1 MHDIKWIKDNIE
13 LFDNAMERRRIPSV
27 SSEVIDLYKSYVALL
42 SKLQLLQNERNNSSK
57 IIGIKKSKG
66 ENSELEIE
74 KVANLKS
81 DIASLQE
88 ESNSINIKI
97 REVLEIIPNIPSID
111 TPDGTDE
118 SSNKEIKIF
127 GNKPIFS
134 FKPLSHDLIG
144 LNLNMMDFDK
154 AAEMSGARFV
164 ILKDKLALL
173 ERALS
178 SFMLNIHTQKHKYM
192 EVSPPSLVK
201 DKALYGTGQLPKF
214 SKDLFKTSSDHWLI
228 PTAEVPLTNII
239 ANEIISSESLPIRYT
254 ALTSC
259 FRSEAGS
266 AGMDTKGMIRL
277 HEFKKVELVSIVKA
291 EDSNNEHERMLLCA
305 EEILKQL
312 ELPYR
317 VVVLCC
323 GDLGFSA
330 SKTYDI
336 EVWLPSQNQY
346 REISSCSNCI
356 GFQSKRMNAR
366 MRNLDKVIEPVH
378 TLNGSG
384 VAVGRA
390 LLAILENFQ
399 NEDGTVRIPD
409 VLKPYMNGL
418 DKISVNENN

>member
-1 MHDIKWIKDNIE
+1 MHDIKWIKENIKI
-13 LFDNAMERRRIPSV
+13 FDVAMERRGMPSV
-27 SSEVIDLYKSYVALL
+27 SMEVINLYQSYVISL
-42 SKLQLLQNERNNSSK
+42 SKLQTLQNKRNNLSK
-57 IIGIKKSKG
+57 IIGLKKSKG
-66 ENSELEIE
+66 ENATLDI
-74 KVANLKS
+74 KQVANLKLEI
-81 DIASLQE
+81 IALQE
-88 ESNSINIKI
+88 DSNSINIKI
-97 REVLEIIPNIPSID
+97 SSILEVIPNIPSID
-111 TPDGTDE
+111 TPDGLHED
-118 SSNKEIKIF
+118 SNKEIKKF
-127 GNKPIFS
+127 GSKPIFT
-134 FKPLSHDLIG
+134 FKPLSHDMIG
-144 LNLNMMDFDK
+144 SKLNMMDFEK
-154 AAEMSGARFV
+154 AADMSGSRFV

-178 SFMLNIHTQKHKYM
+178 TFMLNTHTQKHNYI
-192 EVSPPSLVK
+192 EVSPPSLVR

-214 SKDLFKTSSDHWLI
+214 SEDLFKTNSDHWLI

-239 ANEIISSESLPIRYT
+239 ADEIIPAASLPIRYT

-266 AGMDTKGMIRL
+266 AGKDTKGMIRL
-277 HEFKKVELVSIVKA
+277 HEFKKVELVSIVKE
-291 EDSNNEHERMLLCA
+291 EDSINEHERMLLCA

-366 MRNLDKVIEPVH
+366 MRSLSKDIKPVH

-390 LLAILENFQ
+390 LLAILENYQ
-399 NEDGTVRIPD
+399 NEDGSVNIPI
-409 VLKPYMNGL
+409 VLKPYMNNL
-418 DKISVNENN
+418 DKISINE

>member
-1 MHDIKWIKDNIE
+1 MHDIKWIKENIE
-13 LFDNAMERRRIPSV
+13 IFDMAMERRGMPSV
-27 SSEVIDLYKSYVALL
+27 SMEVINLYQSYVISL
-42 SKLQLLQNERNNSSK
+42 SKLQTLQNKRNNLSK
-57 IIGIKKSKG
+57 IIGLKKSKG
-66 ENSELEIE
+66 ENATLDI
-74 KVANLKS
+74 KQVANLKLEI
-81 DIASLQE
+81 IALQE
-88 ESNSINIKI
+88 DSNSINIKI
-97 REVLEIIPNIPSID
+97 SSILEVIPNIPSID
-111 TPDGTDE
+111 TPDGLNED
-118 SSNKEIKIF
+118 SNKEIKKF
-127 GNKPIFS
+127 GSKPIFT
-134 FKPLSHDLIG
+134 FKPLSHDIIG
-144 LNLNMMDFDK
+144 SKLNMMDFEK
-154 AAEMSGARFV
+154 AADMSGSRFV

-178 SFMLNIHTQKHKYM
+178 TFMLNTHTQKHNYI
-192 EVSPPSLVK
+192 EVSPPSLVR

-214 SKDLFKTSSDHWLI
+214 SEDLFKTNSDHWLI

-239 ANEIISSESLPIRYT
+239 ADEIIPAATLPIRYT

-266 AGMDTKGMIRL
+266 AGKDTKGMIRL
-277 HEFKKVELVSIVKA
+277 HEFKKVELVSIVKE
-291 EDSNNEHERMLLCA
+291 EDSINEHERMLLCA

-317 VVVLCC
+317 VVILCC

-366 MRNLDKVIEPVH
+366 MRSLSKDIKPVH

-390 LLAILENFQ
+390 LLAILENYQ
-399 NEDGTVRIPD
+399 NEDGSVNIPI
-409 VLKPYMNGL
+409 VLKPYMNNL
-418 DKISVNENN
+418 DKISINE

>member
-1 MHDIKWIKDNIE
+1 MHDIKWIKENIE
-13 LFDNAMERRRIPSV
+13 LFDIGMKKRCIPSV
-27 SSEVIDLYKSYVALL
+27 SQEVVGLYKTYVALL
-42 SKLQLLQNERNNSSK
+42 SKLQTLQNERNNASK
-57 IIGIKKSKG
+57 IIGIKKSNG
-66 ENSELEIE
+66 EEAKSEIE
-74 KVANLKS
+74 KVANIKS
-81 DIASLQE
+81 DIISLQE
-88 ESNSINIKI
+88 KSNAINI
-97 REVLEIIPNIPSID
+97 EIIEILEVVPNIPSLD
-111 TPDGTDE
+111 TPDGVNE
-118 SSNKEIKIF
+118 SSNKEIKKI

-134 FKPLSHDLIG
+134 FSPLSHDVIG
-144 LNLNMMDFDK
+144 SKLGMMDFDK
-154 AAEMSGARFV
+154 AADMSGARFV

-178 SFMLNIHTQKHKYM
+178 TFMLNIHTQKHNYM

-201 DKALYGTGQLPKF
+201 NSALYGTGQLPKF
-214 SKDLFKTSSDHWLI
+214 SKDLFKTNSDHWLI
-228 PTAEVPLTNII
+228 PTAEVPLTNIV
-239 ANEIISSESLPIRYT
+239 ANEIIPSKDLPIRFT

-266 AGMDTKGMIRL
+266 AGVDTKGMIRL

-291 EDSNNEHERMLLCA
+291 EDSINEHERMLQCA

-346 REISSCSNCI
+346 REISSCSNCFT
-356 GFQSKRMNAR
+356 FQSKRMNAR
-366 MRNLDKVIEPVH
+366 MRNIDKTIEPVH

-390 LLAILENFQ
+390 LLAVLENYQ
-399 NEDGTVRIPD
+399 NEDGSINIPK

-418 DKISVNENN
+418 DKISVDEKN

>member
-1 MHDIKWIKDNIE
+1 MHDIKWIKENIKI
-13 LFDNAMERRRIPSV
+13 FDVAMERRGMPSV
-27 SSEVIDLYKSYVALL
+27 SMEVINLYQSYVISL
-42 SKLQLLQNERNNSSK
+42 SRLQTLQNKRNNLSK
-57 IIGIKKSKG
+57 IIGLKKSKG
-66 ENSELEIE
+66 ENATLEI
-74 KVANLKS
+74 KQVANLKLE
-81 DIASLQE
+81 IINIQE
-88 ESNSINIKI
+88 DSNSINIKI
-97 REVLEIIPNIPSID
+97 TSILEVIPNIPSVD
-111 TPDGTDE
+111 TPDGLDE
-118 SSNKEIKIF
+118 DSNKEIKNF
-127 GNKPIFS
+127 GSKPIFT
-134 FKPLSHDLIG
+134 FKPLSHDIIG
-144 LNLNMMDFDK
+144 SKLNMMDFEK
-154 AAEMSGARFV
+154 ASDMSGSRFV

-178 SFMLNIHTQKHKYM
+178 TFMLNTHTQKHNYI
-192 EVSPPSLVK
+192 EVSPPSLVR

-214 SKDLFKTSSDHWLI
+214 SEDLFKTNSDHWLI

-239 ANEIISSESLPIRYT
+239 ADEIIPSQSLPIRYT

-266 AGMDTKGMIRL
+266 AGKDTKGMIRL
-277 HEFKKVELVSIVKA
+277 HEFKKVELVSIVKE
-291 EDSNNEHERMLLCA
+291 EDSINEHERMLLCA

-317 VVVLCC
+317 VVILCC

-366 MRNLDKVIEPVH
+366 MRSLSKDIKPVH

-390 LLAILENFQ
+390 LLAILENYQ
-399 NEDGTVRIPD
+399 NEDGSVNIPT
-409 VLKPYMNGL
+409 VLKPYMNNL
-418 DKISVNENN
+418 DKISINE

>member
-13 LFDNAMERRRIPSV
+13 LFDNAMERRSIPSV
-27 SSEVIDLYKSYVALL
+27 SSEVIDLYQSYVALL

-81 DIASLQE
+81 DITSLQE
-88 ESNSINIKI
+88 ESSSINIKI
-97 REVLEIIPNIPSID
+97 REVLEIIPNIPSTD
-111 TPDGTDE
+111 TPDGADE

-127 GNKPIFS
+127 GDKPVFS

-192 EVSPPSLVK
+192 EVSPPSLVR

-214 SKDLFKTSSDHWLI
+214 SKDLFKTNSNHWLI

-239 ANEIISSESLPIRYT
+239 ANEIISCESLPIRYT

-291 EDSNNEHERMLLCA
+291 EDSYNEHERMLLCA

-399 NEDGTVRIPD
+399 NEDGTVRIPE
-409 VLKPYMNGL
+409 VLQPYMNGL
-418 DKISVNENN
+418 DKISVNEKN

>member
-27 SSEVIDLYKSYVALL
+27 SSEVIDLYQSYVALL
-42 SKLQLLQNERNNSSK
+42 SKLQLLQKERNNSSK

-74 KVANLKS
+74 KVAILKS

-134 FKPLSHDLIG
+134 FKPLSPDLIG

-178 SFMLNIHTQKHKYM
+178 SFMLNLHTQKHKYM
-192 EVSPPSLVK
+192 EVSPPSLVR

-214 SKDLFKTSSDHWLI
+214 SKDLFKTNSDHWLI

-291 EDSNNEHERMLLCA
+291 EDSYNEHERMLLCA

-399 NEDGTVRIPD
+399 NEDGTVRIPE
-409 VLKPYMNGL
+409 VLQPYMNGL
-418 DKISVNENN
+418 DKISVNEKN

>member
-1 MHDIKWIKDNIE
+1 MHDIKWIKDNTE
-13 LFDNAMERRRIPSV
+13 LFDNGMKKRGIPSV
-27 SSEVIDLYKSYVALL
+27 SKEVIDLYASYVALL
-42 SKLQLLQNERNNSSK
+42 SKLQILQNDRNNSSK
-57 IIGIKKSKG
+57 IIGIKKSQG
-66 ENSELEIE
+66 EDAKLEID
-74 KVANLKS
+74 KVAMLKS
-81 DIASLQE
+81 DIISLQE
-88 ESNSINIKI
+88 RSNTINIKI
-97 REVLEIIPNIPSID
+97 KEILEVVPNIPSLD
-111 TPDGTDE
+111 TPEGIDE
-118 SSNKEIKIF
+118 SSNKEIKTF

-134 FKPLSHDLIG
+134 FNPLSHDVIG
-144 LNLNMMDFDK
+144 SKLNMMDFDK

-178 SFMLNIHTQKHKYM
+178 FFMLNIHTQKHNYI

-214 SKDLFKTSSDHWLI
+214 SKDLFKTNSDHWLI

-239 ANEIISSESLPIRYT
+239 ANEIIPSKDLPIRYT

-259 FRSEAGS
+259 YRSEAGS
-266 AGMDTKGMIRL
+266 AGVDTKGMIRL

-291 EDSNNEHERMLLCA
+291 EDSIDEHEKMLQCA

-317 VVVLCC
+317 VVVLCS

-336 EVWLPSQNQY
+336 EVWLPSQNKY

-356 GFQSKRMNAR
+356 TFQSKRMNAR
-366 MRNLDKVIEPVH
+366 MRNLNKDIEPVH

-390 LLAILENFQ
+390 LLAVLENYQ
-399 NEDGTVRIPD
+399 NEDGTVTVPE
-409 VLKPYMNGL
+409 VLKPFMNGL
-418 DKISVNENN
+418 DKISVNEKK